1 MGQIQALSA
10 ETIHKIAAGEVI
22 ERPANVVKEL
32 VENSL
37 DAGATKIRIQL
48 EDGGKQLIRVSDD
61 GSGMRRED
69 AEACFL
75 AHTTS
80 KIRKVE
86 DLEEVV
92 SFGFR
97 GEALC
102 SMGSVSQLSIETR
115 HRSDETGV
123 RVRVGESRLEG
134 VEPIS
139 RNPGTTISV
148 VNLFLNNPVRRK
160 FLGSARSETQRIV
173 SALTRMALS
182 HPQVDFSLAEGKRE
196 LLRLPEGSLKRR
208 AGDVLGMPLAR
219 DFAEIEYND
228 GEIAVQ
234 GFVAEPPR
242 FASRSTQQHF
252 FVNRRNV
259 WAPAFTRALG
269 QSFDNLPPGK
279 HPIAV
284 LFVTLAPENID
295 VNIHPTKREIRF
307 LHEGRVVWAVAQ
319 AVRQALRRSLAVPAM
334 DLSGGDEDAAPV
346 PFAPF
351 APSARSAPAT
361 PISVGPAGKTPASRE
376 SASAPGAAVDSPDRR
391 DSLAFP
397 ETASHA
403 AALTAGLEEA
413 PTLFPAAGTHAGNP
427 AAPSAAASQASSFR
441 AEESPAAPLQLHRR
455 FLLVAVRGGYLL
467 LNQQA
472 AHERIL
478 YERAL
483 EDLNRS
489 GRAPSQQLLF
499 PELMEFSPAEA
510 RLLEVNLDR
519 LGSLG
524 FELDPFG
531 ARTYQLR
538 GLPPDVGLERARE
551 ALGVLLE
558 ELGRGEADG
567 HGAKGSSGA
576 EELQRQRLAKAYA
589 RAAAVPL
596 GMALESAQMSAL
608 VDGLFA
614 TRNPYV
620 SPRGAPAVIRTSLA
634 EIHRKFGLPFDP
646 EG

>member
-1 MGQIQALSA
+1 MGQIQALSP

-61 GSGMRRED
+61 GSGMRRDD

-102 SMGSVSQLSIETR
+102 SMASVSQLSIETR

-173 SALTRMALS
+173 TALTRMALS

-259 WAPAFTRALG
+259 WAAAFTRALG

-284 LFVTLAPENID
+284 LFVTLAPEQID

-319 AVRQALRRSLAVPAM
+319 AVRQALRRSLAVPEM
-334 DLSGGDEDAAPV
+334 DLSVGDAGAAPV

-351 APSARSAPAT
+351 SAARAGSAAQTPGFAENASRPIAASDSSSEAAPSLFPASGRGTGNSAPASDFESGT
-361 PISVGPAGKTPASRE
+361 GRAAAGPATP
-376 SASAPGAAVDSPDRR
+376 PSP
-391 DSLAFP
+391 
-397 ETASHA
+397 
-403 AALTAGLEEA
+403 
-413 PTLFPAAGTHAGNP
+413 
-427 AAPSAAASQASSFR
+427 ASSFR

-510 RLLEVNLDR
+510 RLLEGQLDR

-558 ELGRGEADG
+558 ELGRGEAE
-567 HGAKGSSGA
+567 GSGSKGA
-576 EELQRQRLAKAYA
+576 EEIQRQRLAKAYA

-596 GMALESAQMSAL
+596 GMTLEPAQMSAL

-646 EG
+646 EN